1 MKQIADEIREFVKD
15 TRIIPARARRE
26 KIVKIRAGEIRDEMK
41 QKSQWGKVR
50 SSNVCG
56 ALQALKFETFANVKR
71 LAIEGPGVGTN
82 CIMTFEI
89 L

>member
-1 MKQIADEIREFVKD
+1 MKQIADEIRGFVKD
-15 TRIIPARARRE
+15 TRIIPSRARGV
-26 KIVKIRAGEIRDEMK
+26 KIIKIRAGEIRDEMK
-41 QKSQWGKVR
+41 QKLQWKKVR

-56 ALQALKFETFANVKR
+56 ALQALKFESFADVKR
-71 LAIEGPGVGTN
+71 IAIEGPGVGTN